1 MLPQQTKA
9 NSEPEI
15 PNLDEGWWASVL
27 SDEESFQSEIRD
39 SESKSLSPSN
49 SLLVDWD
56 QVQTLFERDEIV
68 ALFVQGFNR
77 GGLLVQGEDIQGFV
91 PLSHLIDSPTLTS
104 EEERRDYLANY
115 VGKTLKLKVIEC
127 EPGQERIVLSERA
140 ALAGEGC
147 RKALFQSLKTGSIA
161 NGIVTNITEFGVF
174 VDLGGVEGLIH
185 VSELSWGRVQHPGE
199 VLLVGQPIKVL
210 VLQVSEE
217 NARIALSLKRLY
229 SNPWE
234 TLAELYR
241 PGDIV
246 NASVT
251 AITRFGVFARLD
263 EGIEGLIHI
272 SSISGPISQK
282 NLNQMFSTGDEITVK
297 ILHIDIERRRLGL
310 GLLDE

>member
-1 MLPQQTKA
+1 MMPQQTKP
-9 NSEPEI
+9 NMKPEA
-15 PNLDEGWWASVL
+15 PELDEGWWNSILA
-27 SDEESFQSEIRD
+27 DEEFIQSEYRE
-39 SESKSLSPSN
+39 SESKSLTLIN

-56 QVQTLFERDEIV
+56 QVQLMYERDEIV
-68 ALFVQGFNR
+68 ELFVQGFNR
-77 GGLLVQGEDIQGFV
+77 GGLLVQGEDVQGFV
-91 PLSHLIDSPTLTS
+91 PLSHLIDSPNLAT
-104 EEERRDYLANY
+104 EEERHDYLSSY
-115 VGKTLKLKVIEC
+115 VGKTLRLKVIEC
-127 EPGQERIVLSERA
+127 EPSQERIVFSERA

-161 NGIVTNITEFGVF
+161 TGIVTNVTEFGIF

-185 VSELSWGRVQHPGE
+185 VSELSWGRVQHPSE
-199 VLLVGQPIKVL
+199 VLVVGQSVKVL

-217 NARIALSLKRLY
+217 NSRIALSLKRLF

-246 NASVT
+246 TATIT
-251 AITRFGVFARLD
+251 AITRFGVFARLN

-272 SSISGPISQK
+272 SSIPRLVSQK
-282 NLNQMFSTGDEITVK
+282 NLNQMFATGEEITVK